1 MPSKKTEAEKTA
13 EEKALREFHKRSR
26 HVIFNELVLP
36 EAAREAIPPHA
47 VALALFDHVT
57 TLLGAVLSSQRDH
70 LTANDHKEMS
80 LDMLR
85 TMMDIMSDNMPFEIG
100 AIDADSHTDLEAKL
114 RAAAADLVARQ
125 NAKSSH

>member
-1 MPSKKTEAEKTA
+1 MSSKKTKSKAY
-13 EEKALREFHKRSR
+13 EKALREFHKRSR

-47 VALALFDHVT
+47 VALVLFDHVT
-57 TLLGAVLSSQRDH
+57 TLLGAVIDAQRDH

-80 LDMLR
+80 FDMMR
-85 TMMDIMSDNMPFEIG
+85 TMMSILTDNMPFEIG